1 MRKAESRGFV
11 LSLIVS
17 KTDVGALMAVV
28 VKSKVLAIECCDPLG
43 CQALPPQQSVGLQGH
58 PSIPPYKCHRLAGSC
73 CRGANQTLASRPHSH
88 DAACHLSSSKSLFCK
103 SNGSVSPCECLSPA
117 EWSSAATRAMQ
128 CIFSAETKCF

>member
-17 KTDVGALMAVV
+17 KTDVGAVMAVV

-58 PSIPPYKCHRLAGSC
+58 PSPRTSVIDW
-73 CRGANQTLASRPHSH
+73 RGAVVVGRTKLWHLARIAMMLHVTYRLQNRFSASLMVLYFPVSVYRRRNGAQLLHGPCS
-88 DAACHLSSSKSLFCK
+88 ASSPRKQ
-103 SNGSVSPCECLSPA
+103 SVSN
-117 EWSSAATRAMQ
+117 
-128 CIFSAETKCF
+128 